1 MNKFKT
7 LALVLFSSTA
17 LLVTS
22 CSKDNDN
29 APEPEKPVTLT
40 VNTVADLDGTGRDVY
55 YSLSKNAEVTGTDI
69 TSNKW
74 DIKFTATSIFV
85 NGGTSGTGTTQAQ
98 VVNNTFADLATAPA
112 DGYKTDAT
120 GSNAITGWY
129 TYTAETA
136 PQHAILP
143 VPGKIIVIK
152 TTDGKYAKLEMK
164 SYYKGNPDTTTPT
177 FADLATRPASRFYTF
192 RFAYQADGSTTLK

>member
-7 LALVLFSSTA
+7 LAFVLFSSTA

-22 CSKDNDN
+22 CTKDND
-29 APEPEKPVTLT
+29 APEPEPVVADLT

-98 VVNNTFADLATAPA
+98 VVNSTFADLIKAPA

-120 GSNAITGWY
+120 GVSAITGWY

-152 TTDGKYAKLEMK
+152 TTDGKYAKLEMR

-192 RFAYQADGSTTLK
+192 KFAYQADGSTTLK

>member
-22 CSKDNDN
+22 CSKNNDE
-29 APEPEKPVTLT
+29 PEPDKPVTLT
-40 VNTVADLDGTGRDVY
+40 INAVADLDGTGRDVY

-98 VVNNTFADLATAPA
+98 VVNNTFVDL
-112 DGYKTDAT
+112 
-120 GSNAITGWY
+120 
-129 TYTAETA
+129 
-136 PQHAILP
+136 
-143 VPGKIIVIK
+143 
-152 TTDGKYAKLEMK
+152 
-164 SYYKGNPDTTTPT
+164 
-177 FADLATRPASRFYTF
+177 
-192 RFAYQADGSTTLK
+192 